1 MGKWV
6 TVSEACNIL
15 KLKERT
21 LRYRIAKNTI
31 QSKLEN
37 NKRFVYIEEND
48 EALHE
53 TLHETSNSLHANFE
67 EGLIAHKEIMKEK
80 DLRIE
85 NLQQQI
91 EVLQKQIDERN
102 NFINQ
107 ESEKHNTQMHAL
119 TEQIDHL
126 HQIVAMQQ
134 KTIESVTEKNNL
146 LLESKTR
153 SFWGRLIGSFG
164 N

>member
-1 MGKWV
+1 MHEN
-6 TVSEACNIL
+6 SE
-15 KLKERT
+15 E
-21 LRYRIAKNTI
+21 
-31 QSKLEN
+31 
-37 NKRFVYIEEND
+37 D
-48 EALHE
+48 
-53 TLHETSNSLHANFE
+53 
-67 EGLIAHKEIMKEK
+67 LIAHTEIMKEK

-91 EVLQKQIDERN
+91 EVLQKQIDERS

>member
-1 MGKWV
+1 MHEN
-6 TVSEACNIL
+6 SE
-15 KLKERT
+15 E
-21 LRYRIAKNTI
+21 
-31 QSKLEN
+31 
-37 NKRFVYIEEND
+37 D
-48 EALHE
+48 
-53 TLHETSNSLHANFE
+53 
-67 EGLIAHKEIMKEK
+67 LIAHTEIMKEK

-91 EVLQKQIDERN
+91 EVLQKQIDERS

-107 ESEKHNTQMHAL
+107 ESEKHNTQMLAL

-126 HQIVAMQQ
+126 NQIVAMQQ

-153 SFWGRLIGSFG
+153 SLWSRLIGSFG